1 MATAKPPATV
11 EVAAQSMVAVEGCPG
26 ILDDREWF
34 VPLAGRERR
43 TVRAGD
49 HLPVDHELVGAW
61 PGRFTA
67 SPEPPDCWPIGVL
80 LPEVQQERERQRV
93 RNDPAHAR
101 LVIPCCRRCGDQLDH
116 GVVVFDAPTQIDLNS
131 ALAGLDDHD
140 LIGQEHTRQRFAL
153 LAQQAREASDQL
165 LEAEQLWH
173 ATHTECPAGTPP
185 LPEPEVP
192 ESAPLFRRLLS
203 FRTLD

>member
-1 MATAKPPATV
+1 MATH
-11 EVAAQSMVAVEGCPG
+11 SMVAIEGIPG
-26 ILDDREWF
+26 IHGDYEWF

-43 TVRAGD
+43 TVRSGD
-49 HLPVDHELVGAW
+49 HIPVGHELVGLW
-61 PGRFTA
+61 PGRFA
-67 SPEPPDCWPIGVL
+67 ESSEPPDCWPIGVL

-116 GVVVFDAPTQIDLNS
+116 GVVTFEAPTQIDLNS

-153 LAQQAREASDQL
+153 LAREASEAGDRL
-165 LEAEQLWH
+165 LEAEQLFR

-203 FRTLD
+203 FRTRD